1 MEKRHALKRLLE
13 AGKFSDGIRPAV
25 ARSAPQSPERTEQA
39 QEQIQKKIDGS
50 KFKDATGEREW
61 GAAWLVPED
70 GWHGARVDSRSA
82 VTAAL
87 ASRAREESTRVV
99 SPSTALKT
107 LQEGEQR
114 EEAQRGA
121 PGSAKHVSSAMS
133 IGSTSSRSN

>member
-61 GAAWLVPED
+61 GAAWLVPEVPIHSAED
-70 GWHGARVDSRSA
+70 ASGGGA
-82 VTAAL
+82 T
-87 ASRAREESTRVV
+87 
-99 SPSTALKT
+99 
-107 LQEGEQR
+107 G
-114 EEAQRGA
+114 
-121 PGSAKHVSSAMS
+121 
-133 IGSTSSRSN
+133 GSTTGSTW